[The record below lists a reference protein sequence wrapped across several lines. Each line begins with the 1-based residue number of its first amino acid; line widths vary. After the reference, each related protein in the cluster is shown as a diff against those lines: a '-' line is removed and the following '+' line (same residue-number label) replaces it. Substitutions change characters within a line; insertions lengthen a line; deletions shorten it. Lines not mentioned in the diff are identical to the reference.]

1 MIKPQHD
8 SQGKRVLD
16 PGEKRGRQTGSARM
30 INRKVMKFRDR
41 IYGKNMALIGF
52 VQLDTKQQK
61 KIDITSA
68 QGDLGWSSGQVVV
81 VYKLCKCK
89 FKGKTHKG

>member
-30 INRKVMKFRDR
+30 INRKVMKFRD
-41 IYGKNMALIGF
+41 K
-52 VQLDTKQQK
+52 
-61 KIDITSA
+61 
-68 QGDLGWSSGQVVV
+68 DLWKETWLGHG
-81 VYKLCKCK
+81 LRN
-89 FKGKTHKG
+89 